1 MRPFLIPVAI
11 AAIGTGTLWYATDG
25 VRAVTTEG
33 ARRVQIAAAP
43 PTVSSARL
51 LDNTG
56 EIINLVAPAGGVA
69 LVEFIYTTCPT
80 VCVSA
85 GILFS
90 QLRDR
95 LTEEGL
101 VSRVRL
107 FSISF
112 DPERDGPEALAA
124 YADAHGVDGR
134 IWKVGVPR
142 NADLPRILSEFGIT
156 VIDDNFGGYEH
167 NAAVHVV
174 DSNRRLIGIHDTDD
188 IPGVVAA
195 VRGLR

>member
-1 MRPFLIPVAI
+1 MRQFLTAVAI
-11 AAIGTGTLWYATDG
+11 AVIGTTTLWYATDG
-25 VRAVTTEG
+25 IRAVTTEG
-33 ARRVQIAAAP
+33 ARRVQIADSP
-43 PTVSSARL
+43 PAVSSARL

-56 EIINLVAPAGGVA
+56 ETINLVAPAGGVA

-101 VSRVRL
+101 DSRARL
-107 FSISF
+107 FSVSF
-112 DPERDGPEALAA
+112 DPERDGPQALAA
-124 YADAHGVDGR
+124 YADIHGIDGR
-134 IWKVGVPR
+134 IWKVGVLR

-174 DSNRRLIGIHDTDD
+174 DSNRRLIGIHDIDE
-188 IPGVVAA
+188 IPGVIAA
-195 VRGLR
+195 VRGLK